1 MLIIRLHVWNC
12 LAMENRQK
20 VLNLLGLAMRARKVI
35 TGTDTVLKQVR
46 ARQVVLVFVAND
58 CAENTRKRF
67 NDKCRSYDISLS
79 QVFNELEIST
89 AIGQKRSVI
98 AVTDKG
104 FGRKMLELLST

>member
-1 MLIIRLHVWNC
+1 
-12 LAMENRQK
+12 MENKQK
-20 VLNLLGLAMRARKVI
+20 VLNLLGLAQRARKI
-35 TGTDTVLKQVR
+35 TTGTDMVLKQVR
-46 ARQVVLVFVAND
+46 AQRVTVVFVASD

-67 NDKCRSYDISLS
+67 NDKCRSYNVSLS
-79 QVFNELEIST
+79 QAFNELELSN